1 MSLPTGFFSEKGFTG
16 YSGSVRP
23 ARFLLTIFVQ
33 AEYTGPSFSG
43 IGFYLPEK
51 IIESGM

>member
-1 MSLPTGFFSEKGFTG
+1 MSFPTGFFSEKGFDG

-23 ARFLLTIFVQ
+23 VCFLLTVFVQ
-33 AEYTGPSFSG
+33 AGYTGPSFSG

-51 IIESGM
+51 IIESGI